1 MPYTS
6 IFKIIFII
14 CFGILS
20 YLLLMEMAPTPDAA
34 GYKDKLQHILAFG
47 GITFWGLLAFKR
59 HVKTVLLGL
68 AFFGGLMEVLQG
80 LLTTTR
86 QASVYDWLADF
97 IGIVLAWVLVWLLR
111 RWRSARGG

>member
-1 MPYTS
+1 M
-6 IFKIIFII
+6 FKIIFII

-47 GITFWGLLAFKR
+47 GITFWGLLAFKQYL
-59 HVKTVLLGL
+59 KTVLLGL
-68 AFFGGLMEVLQG
+68 TFFGGLMEVLQG

-86 QASVYDWLADF
+86 QASVYDWLADVV
-97 IGIVLAWVLVWLLR
+97 GIVLAWVLVSILR
-111 RWRSARGG
+111 RWRSVRRG